1 MNEEA
6 RGAWASRPSSLR
18 YPAWREI
25 AWRVWTNSGTHNVGL
40 MAAGIGFYA
49 FLSFVPLLGSLV
61 MTYGLV
67 ADPSTVAEHMD
78 VAVRHLPRSASN
90 LVNDQLLN
98 LTSTAAEKKGLGLLL
113 ALAVAIF
120 GATRAS
126 GALISALNVVYEQND
141 RRGFLR
147 GFGLATVL
155 ILCIMA
161 VGLLGLVAA
170 SLYAFMGDIAA
181 ELGWA
186 WATMLRLLA
195 WLAAGSA
202 CILSLAAIYRFVP
215 DREEAK
221 WRWLTIGSVVATT
234 GWLLATLGFGLY
246 AANFG
251 KYNATYGSLGAVV
264 VLLIWL
270 YLSAYALLLGA
281 LVNAE
286 VERQVAID
294 TTTAPEKPIGKRGA
308 VMADMS
314 IATGEDGA
322 RRDGHRDG

>member
-1 MNEEA
+1 MNPTTMNEEA

-25 AWRVWTNSGTHNVGL
+25 AWRVWTNSGTHNLGL
-40 MAAGIGFYA
+40 MAAGIAFYA

-78 VAVRHLPRSASN
+78 VAVRHLPRSASS
-90 LVNDQLLN
+90 LVNDQLLS

-170 SLYAFMGDIAA
+170 SLYAFMGDLAA

-195 WLAAGSA
+195 VAGRRFGVHPEPGRHLPLRTRPRGSQVALADHRVGGCDVRLAARNVG
-202 CILSLAAIYRFVP
+202 LR
-215 DREEAK
+215 
-221 WRWLTIGSVVATT
+221 
-234 GWLLATLGFGLY
+234 TLCGEL
-246 AANFG
+246 
-251 KYNATYGSLGAVV
+251 
-264 VLLIWL
+264 
-270 YLSAYALLLGA
+270 
-281 LVNAE
+281 
-286 VERQVAID
+286 RQI
-294 TTTAPEKPIGKRGA
+294 
-308 VMADMS
+308 
-314 IATGEDGA
+314 
-322 RRDGHRDG
+322 